1 MLSALLHLSATQ
13 PTRFAVPFADR
24 LQRLHA
30 RQPLRL
36 WLSLATVS
44 VITAATAVLL
54 SGDLI
59 PWRVAAW
66 TAFVVSVLDGVLFW
80 GFLQWETRARAA
92 VLIDVQEMMADQ
104 VKNQLAVINLSL
116 SMSNADHE
124 AVGLVNESLDAITT
138 MIDSLS
144 EESVS
149 SWKTHYREAV
159 AHCTECVP
167 A

>member
-1 MLSALLHLSATQ
+1 MLSALLHLSATR
-13 PTRFAVPFADR
+13 PTRFSFPLAAYV
-24 LQRLHA
+24 QRVHE

-36 WLSLATVS
+36 WLTLAVAC
-44 VITAATAVLL
+44 VMTAATAVLL

-66 TAFVVSVLDGVLFW
+66 TALVVSVLDGVLFW
-80 GFLQWETRARAA
+80 GFLRWDAHARQA
-92 VLIDVQEMMADQ
+92 VLTDVQEMMADQ

-116 SMSNADHE
+116 AMSSADRESLDMVH
-124 AVGLVNESLDAITT
+124 ESLDAITT

-144 EESVS
+144 EESVT

-159 AHCTECVP
+159 AHCTACVP

>member
-13 PTRFAVPFADR
+13 PTRFALPFVDR
-24 LQRLHA
+24 LQRFHA

-36 WLSLATVS
+36 WLILALVS

-59 PWRVAAW
+59 PWRVAVW
-66 TAFVVSVLDGVLFW
+66 TAFVVSILDGALFW
-80 GFLQWETRARAA
+80 GFLRWESRARAA
-92 VLIDVQEMMADQ
+92 VLTDVQEMMADQ

-116 SMSNADHE
+116 AMSSADRE
-124 AVGLVNESLDAITT
+124 SLDLVNESLDAITT